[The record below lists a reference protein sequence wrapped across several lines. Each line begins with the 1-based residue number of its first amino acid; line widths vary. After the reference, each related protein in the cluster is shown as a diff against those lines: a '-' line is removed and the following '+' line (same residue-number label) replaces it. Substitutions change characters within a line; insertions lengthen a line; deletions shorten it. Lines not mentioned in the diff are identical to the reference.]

1 MKKLREK
8 LNAKLSKNGG
18 FTLVEMLIVVAIIA
32 ILIAVSI
39 PLISNSLDE
48 AKRATD
54 AANLRSAQALGM
66 IEYLTRGSAA
76 DGKYYYHIL
85 DNKSGILKN
94 DTAGAPDPYGH
105 IEGDYMEVVI
115 DHDNTDETQIVVA
128 DWK

>member
-66 IEYLTRGSAA
+66 IEYLTEGSVA
-76 DGKYYYHIL
+76 DGTYYYLIS
-85 DNKSGILKN
+85 DNKSGTLSK
-94 DTAGAPDPYGH
+94 TAPGAADPYGH
-105 IEGDYMEVVI
+105 IEGDYIEVVI